1 MNKLDIIAAPL
12 EKRSLKILLF
22 GAGELGKEIAIEAQ
36 RLGMEVIAVD
46 RYERAP
52 AQQVAHRAY
61 TVNMMDANAMRSI
74 VDRERPDIIIP
85 EIEAIDLDILFEFE
99 DEGYLVTPN
108 ARATHAAMNRERI
121 RELIVKSGV
130 KTGAYAYTR
139 TDDLLEFTDAVEKIG
154 YPCFSK
160 AIMSSSG
167 KGSYFIKKPEDIK
180 AAMDAARYDA
190 RGSGE
195 MAIIEEYIPFDT
207 EVTEI
212 AVRHLD
218 EDGSR
223 IVTTFPKPIGHYQI
237 DGDYHSSWQSPDVG
251 EYLPYNVDEI
261 GKSIDNDPELAE
273 EAEKKI
279 YDAAQKI
286 TDELG
291 GVGVFGCELFV
302 RVREGKVDVYGNECA
317 PRPHDTGMVTYISH
331 PQGFNEGG
339 LHIRA
344 VAGLP
349 IPAHTR
355 NGYRMFDP
363 IKPAASH
370 VILSPARGFDPEYKG
385 LFDAM
390 TVQGTNIYMFGKPL
404 AYHDGW
410 IVEERMGIALA
421 LGENAFDAKQKAEV
435 AAHKIRIRTSAEP
448 AWREQ
453 EERRMHVVE

>member
-1 MNKLDIIAAPL
+1 MKQLEILAAPL
-12 EKRSLKILLF
+12 EERSLKLLLF

-52 AQQVAHRAY
+52 AQQVAHKAY

-74 VDRERPDIIIP
+74 VDRELPDIIIP

-99 DEGYLVTPN
+99 EDGYMVTPN
-108 ARATHAAMNRERI
+108 AAATHAAMNRERI

-130 KTGAYAYTR
+130 KTCAYAYTR
-139 TDDLLEFTDAVEKIG
+139 TDDPLEFADAVEKIG

-167 KGSYFIKKPEDIK
+167 KGSYFIESRDDIEK
-180 AAMDAARYDA
+180 AMDAARYET

-195 MAIIEEYIPFDT
+195 RAIIEEYIPFDT
-207 EVTEI
+207 EVTEL

-218 EDGSR
+218 EDGN
-223 IVTTFPKPIGHYQI
+223 IVTTFPKPVGHYQI
-237 DGDYHSSWQSPDVG
+237 DGDYHSSWQSPNIE
-251 EYLPYNVDEI
+251 EYLPYNVDDL
-261 GKSIDNDPELAE
+261 GKSIEKDTLLAR
-273 EAEKKI
+273 EAERKI
-279 YDAAQKI
+279 YDAAQRI

-302 RVREGKVDVYGNECA
+302 RVRDGKVEVYGNECA

-339 LHIRA
+339 LHVRA
-344 VAGLP
+344 ITGLP
-349 IPAHTR
+349 VPSRIED
-355 NGYRMFDP
+355 GYRLFDP
-363 IKPAASH
+363 LMPAASH
-370 VILSPARGFDPEYKG
+370 VIISPAQGFDPMYKG
-385 LFDAM
+385 LFEAM
-390 TVQGTNIYMFGKPL
+390 SVPGANIQLFGKPL
-404 AYHDGW
+404 AYHSGW

-421 LGENAFDAKQKAEV
+421 MGADAFDAKRKAEV
-435 AAHKIRIRTSAEP
+435 AAHKILIRTATDRE
-448 AWREQ
+448 WRGQ
-453 EERRMHVVE
+453 EDARMHVTV

>member
-1 MNKLDIIAAPL
+1 MKKLDVIAAPL
-12 EKRSLKILLF
+12 EKNSLKLLLF
-22 GAGELGKEIAIEAQ
+22 GAGELGKEIVIEAQ
-36 RLGMEVIAVD
+36 RLGMETIAVD

-99 DEGYLVTPN
+99 EDGYLVTPN
-108 ARATHAAMNRERI
+108 ARATYAAMNRERI
-121 RELIVKSGV
+121 REAIVKSGV
-130 KTGAYAYTR
+130 KTGAYTYTR
-139 TDDLLEFTDAVEKIG
+139 TDDLSEFTDAVEKIG

-167 KGSYFIKKPEDIK
+167 KGSYFIETREEIEK
-180 AAMDAARYDA
+180 AISAARYET

-195 MAIIEEYIPFDT
+195 MAIIEEYVPFDT
-207 EVTEI
+207 EVTEL

-218 EDGSR
+218 EDGEK

-237 DGDYHSSWQSPDVG
+237 DGDYHSSWQSPNVE
-251 EYLPYNVDEI
+251 EYLPYNVDAI
-261 GKSIDNDPELAE
+261 GKSVESDPELAK

-279 YDAAQKI
+279 YDAAKRI

-302 RVREGKVDVYGNECA
+302 RVTDGRVDVYANECA
-317 PRPHDTGMVTYISH
+317 PRPHDTGMTTYISH

-339 LHIRA
+339 LHVRA
-344 VAGLP
+344 AAGLP
-349 IPAHTR
+349 IPAR
-355 NGYRMFDP
+355 IEDGYRLFDP
-363 IKPAASH
+363 IAPAASH
-370 VILSPARGFDPEYKG
+370 VIISPAQGFDPEYRG

-390 TVQGTNIYMFGKPL
+390 TVAGTNIHLFGKPL
-404 AYHDGW
+404 AYHAGW

-421 LGENAFDAKQKAEV
+421 MGRDAFDAKRKAEI
-435 AAHKIRIRTSAEP
+435 AAHKIMIRTATDTE
-448 AWREQ
+448 WKGQ
-453 EERRMHVVE
+453 TERRMHVVQ

>member
-1 MNKLDIIAAPL
+1 MKQLDILAAPL
-12 EKRSLKILLF
+12 EERSLKLLLF

-85 EIEAIDLDILFEFE
+85 EIEAIDLDVLSEFE
-99 DEGYLVTPN
+99 EDGYLVTPN

-130 KTGAYAYTR
+130 KTGKYTYTR
-139 TDDLLEFTDAVEKIG
+139 TDDLSEFADAVEKIG

-167 KGSYFIKKPEDIK
+167 KGSYFLESSKDIEP
-180 AAMDAARYDA
+180 AMNAARYET

-237 DGDYHSSWQSPDVG
+237 DGDYHSSWQSPNAW

-261 GKSIDNDPELAE
+261 GKSVEKDPDLAE
-273 EAEKKI
+273 EAEKRI
-279 YDAAQKI
+279 YDAAQRI
-286 TDELG
+286 TGELG
-291 GVGVFGCELFV
+291 GVGLFGCELFV
-302 RVREGKVDVYGNECA
+302 RVRDGKVEVYGNECA

-339 LHIRA
+339 LHVRA
-344 VAGLP
+344 ITGLP
-349 IPAHTR
+349 IPAQIR
-355 NGYRMFDP
+355 AGYRTFDP

-370 VILSPARGFDPEYKG
+370 VILSPAQGFDPEYKG

-390 TVQGTNIYMFGKPL
+390 AVSGVNIYMFGKPL
-404 AYHDGW
+404 AYHGGW

-421 LGENAFDAKQKAEV
+421 LGENAFDAKQKAET
-435 AAHKIRIRTSAEP
+435 AAHRIWIRTATDPE
-448 AWREQ
+448 WRGQ
-453 EERRMHVVE
+453 EERRMHVVG

>member
-1 MNKLDIIAAPL
+1 MKQLDILAAPL
-12 EKRSLKILLF
+12 EKRSLKLLLF

-52 AQQVAHRAY
+52 AQQVAHKAY

-74 VDRERPDIIIP
+74 VDRELPDIIIP

-99 DEGYLVTPN
+99 EDGYLVTPN

-130 KTGAYAYTR
+130 KTGKYVYTR
-139 TDDLLEFTDAVEKIG
+139 TDDPSEFADAVEKIG

-167 KGSYFIKKPEDIK
+167 KGSYFIEKREDVKK
-180 AAMDAARYDA
+180 AMNAARYET

-237 DGDYHSSWQSPDVG
+237 DGDYHSSWQSPNAW

-261 GKSIDNDPELAE
+261 GKSVDKDPGLAE

-302 RVREGKVDVYGNECA
+302 RVRDGKVEVYGNECA

-339 LHIRA
+339 LHVRA
-344 VAGLP
+344 ITGLP
-349 IPAHTR
+349 IPTR
-355 NGYRMFDP
+355 ARAGYRIFDP

-370 VILSPARGFDPEYKG
+370 VILSSAQGFDPEYKG

-390 TVQGTNIYMFGKPL
+390 SVQGANIYLFGKPL
-404 AYHDGW
+404 AYHSGW

-421 LGENAFDAKQKAEV
+421 LGENAFDAKQKAET
-435 AAHKIRIRTSAEP
+435 AAHKILIRTATDQE
-448 AWREQ
+448 WHGQ
-453 EERRMHVVE
+453 EERRMHVT